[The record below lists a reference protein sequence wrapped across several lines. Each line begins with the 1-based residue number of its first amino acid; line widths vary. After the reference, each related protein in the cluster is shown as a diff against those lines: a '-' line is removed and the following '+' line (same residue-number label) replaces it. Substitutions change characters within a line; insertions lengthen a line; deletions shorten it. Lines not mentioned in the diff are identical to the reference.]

1 MYEFTVPMGL
11 MDFVPVVL
19 FAIAAMLLQRDLYN
33 KMPKYA
39 FACFAAG
46 TMDIFLAGFLKALW
60 KLLYA
65 AGVCDFQVFNTMF
78 MPVNSIGFLLAGL
91 GIILMFPI
99 RKRTLA
105 VAPPLFSGT
114 VIFISMMVLGLGA
127 ICACLSVLA
136 VKMKRKSAIVLFV
149 LTFICYMGM
158 GYLGS
163 RDSAGAAA
171 NWIEQSVNCVG
182 EALLLAGVLILHKAG
197 LREFNS

>member
-60 KLLYA
+60 KLRYA